1 MVPCLD
7 SLTIVPKVSLPYL
20 DVGVNAVTLVRKDMP
35 KSHPSVAARDD
46 EATLQIGEVA
56 ERTGVTQ
63 RTLRFYEEKGLLQ
76 PPSRMDGGF
85 RLYSEDDV
93 RRVEQIKRL
102 QKLLGF
108 TLAEIKEMLEAEE
121 VREEIREERR
131 QQPDVGLDVRR
142 TQILTLVDV
151 TERQYE
157 LIRQKVDALNAMKV
171 ELEERLAH
179 YARRLQEIDQSMS
192 GTATEVGPTT

>member
-1 MVPCLD
+1 MQARCE
-7 SLTIVPKVSLPYL
+7 SFRQNL
-20 DVGVNAVTLVRKDMP
+20 DVRVNAGTLGRKDMP
-35 KSHPSVAARDD
+35 KHHPTVAARDD

-76 PPSRMDGGF
+76 PPTRMDGGF
-85 RLYSEDDV
+85 RLYSEEDV

-131 QQPDVGLDVRR
+131 QQPDVGIDVKRAR
-142 TQILTLVDV
+142 VLTLVDV
-151 TERQYE
+151 TERQYD
-157 LIRQKVDALNAMKV
+157 LIRQKVDALNAMKG
-171 ELEERLAH
+171 ELEERLSH
-179 YARRLQEIDQSMS
+179 YSRRLEELDKPVKELSANTQ
-192 GTATEVGPTT
+192 